1 MNSAP
6 EKESTEGRRLLSRF
20 SRGTLGCMLGVPVGL
35 LAGLGFFTFNYAE
48 GLSYL
53 SSDPQ
58 ACVNCHIMR
67 PQFDSW
73 QKGSH
78 HSAAKCVDCHL
89 PHDFIG
95 KYLAKSN
102 NGYHH
107 SKGFTLQD
115 FHEPVMIKPG
125 NSRILQDNCLRC
137 HEGMVHDLVAGATTD
152 LQSVECVHCHRSAGH
167 GETAGLGGR
176 RDAAAEER
184 EHP

>member
-1 MNSAP
+1 MDVDQPDISGNKRAV
-6 EKESTEGRRLLSRF
+6 LSRF
-20 SRGTLGCMLGVPVGL
+20 SRTGLACLLGIPVGL
-35 LAGLGFFTFNYAE
+35 LAGFGIFTFNYAE

-53 SSDPQ
+53 SADPK
-58 ACVNCHIMR
+58 ACMNCHIMR
-67 PQFDSW
+67 SQFDSW

-78 HSAAKCVDCHL
+78 HGAAVCVDCHL

-95 KYLAKSN
+95 KYMAKSN

-115 FHEPVMIKPG
+115 FHEPIMIKPG

-137 HEGMVHDLVAGATTD
+137 HEGMTHNLVAGATTD
-152 LQSVECVHCHRSAGH
+152 PQSVECVHCHRSVGH

-176 RDAAAEER
+176 MNPTEVERDV
-184 EHP
+184 P

>member
-1 MNSAP
+1 MDVAHA
-6 EKESTEGRRLLSRF
+6 EQTGESCGVLSRF
-20 SRGTLGCMLGVPVGL
+20 SRTTLGCLLGIPVGL

-53 SSDPQ
+53 SSDPT
-58 ACVNCHIMR
+58 ACMNCHIMR
-67 PQFDSW
+67 SQFDSW

-78 HSAAKCVDCHL
+78 HGAAKCVDCHL

-95 KYLAKSN
+95 KYMAKSN

-115 FHEPVMIKPG
+115 FHEPIMIKPG
-125 NSRILQDNCLRC
+125 NSHILQDNCLRC
-137 HEGMVHDLVAGATTD
+137 HEGMVHSLVAGATTD
-152 LQSVECVHCHRSAGH
+152 LRAVECVHCHRSVGH

-176 RDAAAEER
+176 RDAIEAER

>member
-1 MNSAP
+1 METPEPTNSG
-6 EKESTEGRRLLSRF
+6 EKCGILSRF
-20 SRGTLGCMLGVPVGL
+20 SRVTLGCLLGAPVGL

-58 ACVNCHIMR
+58 ACMNCHIMR
-67 PQFDSW
+67 SQFDSW

-78 HSAAKCVDCHL
+78 HGAAKCVDCHL

-95 KYLAKSN
+95 KYMAKSN

-115 FHEPVMIKPG
+115 FHEPIMIKPG

-137 HEGMVHDLVAGATTD
+137 HGGMVHDLVAGATTD
-152 LQSVECVHCHRSAGH
+152 PRSVECVHCHRSVGH

-176 RDAAAEER
+176 RDATADER
-184 EHP
+184 ENP